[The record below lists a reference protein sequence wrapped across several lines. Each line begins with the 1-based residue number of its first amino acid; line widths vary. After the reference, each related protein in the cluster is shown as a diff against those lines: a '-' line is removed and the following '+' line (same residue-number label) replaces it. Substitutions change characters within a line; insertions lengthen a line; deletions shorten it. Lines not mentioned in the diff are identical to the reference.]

1 MGSVISHGE
10 GNYESYNTGT
20 KNVKGD
26 KVGYSFKNPGK
37 GTVTSKRIQQIID
50 NAEAKDGNDKNRL
63 FATGKYQTTYYT
75 LQEGLN
81 RDILLEVKYMMQIC
95 KNRYFENF

>member
-1 MGSVISHGE
+1 SPNKNPNLNDSSLEDLIRQLGSVISHGE

-63 FATGKYQTTYYT
+63 F
-75 LQEGLN
+75 
-81 RDILLEVKYMMQIC
+81 
-95 KNRYFENF
+95 

>member
-1 MGSVISHGE
+1 E

-75 LQEGLN
+75 LQEG
-81 RDILLEVKYMMQIC
+81 IKQGYFTGSEVYDANMQ
-95 KNRYFENF
+95 EQ